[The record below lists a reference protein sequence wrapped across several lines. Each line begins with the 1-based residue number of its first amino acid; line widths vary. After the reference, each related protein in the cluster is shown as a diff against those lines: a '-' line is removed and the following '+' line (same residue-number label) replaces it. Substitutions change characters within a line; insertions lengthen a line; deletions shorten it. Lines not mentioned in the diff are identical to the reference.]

1 MLIGSSLTGDNVPS
15 EVSVIIA
22 TSKRPGVLTDTVSSL
37 LSQTLPARK
46 IIVIANEAADVE
58 TCIRDNPK
66 VTVLFDGGSLTHKRN
81 LSLPYVEGKYV
92 FFVDDDIELHPSY
105 ISEAVLLLEDF
116 PGIVGLSGK
125 VLKDGRVT
133 REEAKDLIRT
143 TPEARHWKGQF
154 RVRGR
159 FKQLYGCN
167 MVLRRSIIERE
178 TFDDELPG
186 YSFGEDYDFW
196 VRVRCYGITGV
207 YDRCIAVHLQAAG
220 GRYSPARVAYS
231 HLANQ
236 WHFYQKGTSHL
247 PWPWSLVRIGFMC
260 VAFPLKSLRVLMR
273 GEISRAGQELR
284 GYALAIA
291 DILTGRS
298 RPSRALEV

>member
-1 MLIGSSLTGDNVPS
+1 MPIGSSLTGDNVPS

-22 TSKRPGVLTDTVSSL
+22 TSKRPGVLTDTVNSL

-260 VAFPLKSLRVLMR
+260 VALPLKSLRVLMR

>member
-1 MLIGSSLTGDNVPS
+1 MLIDSSLTGDNVPS

-81 LSLPYVEGKYV
+81 LALPYVEGKYV
-92 FFVDDDIELHPSY
+92 FFADDDIELHPSY

-231 HLANQ
+231 HRLYVRRISVEILEGIDA
-236 WHFYQKGTSHL
+236 WGDIEGWSGTSRL
-247 PWPWSLVRIGFMC
+247 CARD
-260 VAFPLKSLRVLMR
+260 
-273 GEISRAGQELR
+273 R
-284 GYALAIA
+284 GYFDRTLATFA
-291 DILTGRS
+291 RLGSLEGT
-298 RPSRALEV
+298 RALHLVGQSRTDIR